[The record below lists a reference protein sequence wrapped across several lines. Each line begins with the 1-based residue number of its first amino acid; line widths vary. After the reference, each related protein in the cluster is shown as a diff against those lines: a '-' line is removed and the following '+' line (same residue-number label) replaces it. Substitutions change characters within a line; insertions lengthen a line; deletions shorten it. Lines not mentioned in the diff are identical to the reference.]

1 MEWQAMFLTKSYNI
15 IRLVPRWGLY
25 ILTGVLGSF
34 LMSLIHRG
42 GTQAAV
48 KADPVVPA
56 NTQSDVTGSST
67 AVAPAATRATPA
79 KGRGKKGKK

>member
-15 IRLVPRWGLY
+15 IRIVPRWGLY
-25 ILTGVLGSF
+25 MLTGVLGSF
-34 LMSLIHRG
+34 LMNLIHRG

-48 KADPVVPA
+48 KADPAVPA

-67 AVAPAATRATPA
+67 AVAPSATRATPTKG
-79 KGRGKKGKK
+79 KGRKGKK

>member
-1 MEWQAMFLTKSYNI
+1 MEWQAIFLTKSYNT

-34 LMSLIHRG
+34 LMNLIHRG
-42 GTQAAV
+42 GTPAAV
-48 KADPVVPA
+48 KADPVIPA

-67 AVAPAATRATPA
+67 AVATSATRATPT
-79 KGRGKKGKK
+79 KGKGKKGKK